1 MDRPRIAAIVSGAA
15 ASTAAFTV
23 VSHWQLLG
31 TLAGAALVPIIYTV
45 VSHWSSAGLDEA
57 GKWLRSRL
65 ARGSSRK
72 GDDPVEEDATAG
84 EGSSLAEGSRESAG
98 RGRKTQWLLVGPAF
112 AALVLSVYTLASPP
126 VEETVETVVVE
137 RVIVE
142 KTVTVTT
149 EPAGTLLVADDGESA
164 DPTSGPASGAV
175 SSPGSST
182 IASDVKTEGGSE
194 TTDDTEVAEGSEG
207 TGDTSAGTEGDQA
220 GIPEGS
226 ESGVHE
232 ENAGGTS
239 PATSVPVLDEGSTVQ
254 MVAMVTPAEMGQESG
269 SATAPTAVSTSVA
282 LPAGPSATPE
292 E

>member
-65 ARGSSRK
+65 ARGSSRQ

-149 EPAGTLLVADDGESA
+149 EPAGTLLAADDGESA

-194 TTDDTEVAEGSEG
+194 TTDDTEVAEGSG
-207 TGDTSAGTEGDQA
+207 
-220 GIPEGS
+220 
-226 ESGVHE
+226 
-232 ENAGGTS
+232 
-239 PATSVPVLDEGSTVQ
+239 VPVIHPPVLKETRPASRKVPKAAFTSRTQ
-254 MVAMVTPAEMGQESG
+254 VARRRRRLFPCWMRDPRCRWW
-269 SATAPTAVSTSVA
+269 PW
-282 LPAGPSATPE
+282 
-292 E
+292 